1 MQGALR
7 ITTIVKSDHR
17 IEITDPALPPGNPV
31 DVIVLLPTPIP
42 GRHSVIDV
50 LDAAPGGLAFKSAD
64 EVDAYLSE
72 ERDSWES

>member
-31 DVIVLLPTPIP
+31 DVIVLLPSPVAA
-42 GRHSVIDV
+42 RRSVIEV
-50 LDAAPGGLAFKSAD
+50 LDAAPGGLAFKTAD
-64 EVDAYLSE
+64 EVDQYLGE
-72 ERDSWES
+72 ERDSWEA